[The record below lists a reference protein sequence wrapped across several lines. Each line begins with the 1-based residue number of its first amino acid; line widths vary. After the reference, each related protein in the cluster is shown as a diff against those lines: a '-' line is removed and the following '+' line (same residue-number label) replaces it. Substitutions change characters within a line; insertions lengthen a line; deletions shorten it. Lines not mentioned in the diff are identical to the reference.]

1 MHLSSFGFESYDDKT
16 PQTFKLMSAP
26 VREKLKP
33 RLTFSLGLVLIA
45 FRTTRPCS
53 LDYKASSGI
62 QNFRMIFVETC
73 SEQHLVFLHCFKDV
87 CERCLSDT
95 GSENKL

>member
-62 QNFRMIFVETC
+62 QNFSMILCRDWQRTTPC
-73 SEQHLVFLHCFKDV
+73 FLALF
-87 CERCLSDT
+87 
-95 GSENKL
+95 